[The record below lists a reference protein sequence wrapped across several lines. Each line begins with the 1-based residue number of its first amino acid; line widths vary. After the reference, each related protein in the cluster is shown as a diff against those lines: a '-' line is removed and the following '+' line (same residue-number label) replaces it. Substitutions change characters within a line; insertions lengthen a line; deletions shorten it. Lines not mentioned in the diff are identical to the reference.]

1 MDVTFLLSP
10 SAPGWLSRVASLLR
24 GFRNVPLVMRHH
36 VVPDK
41 AVVEVRRWSDS
52 GYVRLDESL
61 WVCAEGDLWAAE
73 AQKRRWI
80 RQHVGEQIYDEVFAL
95 ARVARPSPAQLELV
109 LDRLMSQ
116 HGAVFWAAWDGL
128 SVEQRGRLAR
138 VEHPWEVLR
147 PALEAQALEILPVLL
162 SVEAHP
168 RSRAALLEAGVAG
181 SYAPPAEVLPWLLLQ
196 VEWNLSPGVLGLARA
211 SILRYGGQAW
221 ALRAHP
227 NVVVRRRL
235 VQLLPSRLPWLDWLM
250 HEADPTVR
258 QALRLRVEADCELAV
273 LAEQLRLESDPAR
286 KGALGWLL
294 MHWSKP
300 VESRKIFA
308 SVERA
313 LSPPQREILDRRRR
327 EGRRRV

>member
-1 MDVTFLLSP
+1 MDVGVLLNP
-10 SAPGWLSRVASLLR
+10 VAAGWLGRVAPLLR

-36 VVPDK
+36 VVAHK
-41 AVVEVRRWSDS
+41 AVVEVRRWSES
-52 GYVRLDESL
+52 GYVRLDEAL
-61 WVCAEGDLWAAE
+61 WLCAQGDLWLAQP
-73 AQKRRWI
+73 QKRRWI
-80 RQHVGEQIYDEVFAL
+80 RQHVGEHIYDEVFAL
-95 ARVARPSPAQLELV
+95 VRVLRPSAAQLELV

-116 HGAVFWAAWDGL
+116 HGGVFWAAWASL
-128 SVEQRGRLAR
+128 SMEQRARLAR
-138 VEHPWEVLR
+138 VEHGWDVLR
-147 PALEAQALEILPVLL
+147 PALEACAVEILPVLL
-162 SVEAHP
+162 SSEAHP
-168 RSRAALLEAGVAG
+168 RSRAALLEAGVDG

-221 ALRAHP
+221 ELRSHP

-235 VQLLPSRLPWLDWLM
+235 VQLLPSRLPWVDWLM
-250 HEADPTVR
+250 AESEPSVR
-258 QALRLRVEADCELAV
+258 QALRLRVETDCELAV
-273 LAEQLRLESDPAR
+273 LAEQLRFESDPVR

-300 VESRKIFA
+300 VESRRIFQ

-313 LSPPQREILDRRRR
+313 LSVPQREILDRRRR